1 MKKTMSLVCFTVCIL
16 FSFCKKEA
24 GNNNNNNNGGNNNGG
39 GNTDSTPVVT
49 PSDPALASSIGFF
62 MDPWQAKTFTAPSY
76 KDTTAPSSASIT
88 VNVDA
93 STIVTKISPY
103 FFGNNANSWMG
114 DFSDN
119 TLLQYITDLKPKVL
133 RFPGGSISDTYF
145 WNQPAGSKP
154 ADAPAT
160 LLNSDGTSTAT
171 NWWWSGM
178 NNGSWTCSVDKYYQM
193 LQQTG
198 NEGIITIN
206 YGYARYSTAT
216 DPVAAA
222 AHLAADW
229 VRYDKGRTKYWEIGN
244 ENHGTWEAGYR
255 IDPSQ
260 NKDGQPEII
269 TGTVYGAHFK
279 VFADSM
285 RQAASETGAK
295 IYIGALLLSQQP
307 QSWQTP
313 TEQNWNSS
321 VITTAGSSPD
331 YYITH
336 DYFTAYQTNAA
347 PSEILSSATTVPSVI
362 SNYLTQS
369 VQGAGASPKPFALT
383 EWNIFS
389 EGSQQMVSYV
399 AGMHAIL
406 AINELI
412 KNKFGFASRWDLANG
427 WDNGNDHGLFSQGG
441 EPNVPAWN
449 PRPAFYYEYFME
461 KMLGDRCINASVS
474 GAANINAYASTFSSG
489 EIGVTLVNQSTL
501 AQTVKLAYKNF
512 NAGQRAY
519 WYTLTGGS
527 DNGSFSRK
535 VYVNGDGTT
544 LPAGGPSDYA
554 TVKAYSAS
562 AANGVY
568 ITLPPMSVVFIA
580 VDKK

>member
-1 MKKTMSLVCFTVCIL
+1 MKKTVSLLCFIICIV
-16 FSFCKKEA
+16 FTFCKKDVD
-24 GNNNNNNNGGNNNGG
+24 NNNNGGGGNNGG
-39 GNTDSTPVVT
+39 GNTDSIPVVVT
-49 PSDPALASSIGFF
+49 PSDPVLANSIGFF
-62 MDPWQAKTFTAPSY
+62 MDQWQAKTFTAPSY
-76 KDTTAPSSASIT
+76 KDTAAPSSASIT

-93 STIVTKISPY
+93 STILTKISPY
-103 FFGNNANSWMG
+103 LFGNNANLWMN

-119 TLLQYITDLKPKVL
+119 TLLKYITDLKPKVI
-133 RFPGGSISDTYF
+133 RFPGGSISDVFF
-145 WNQPAGSKP
+145 WNQPDNTPP
-154 ADAPAT
+154 ADAPSIFVNA
-160 LLNSDGTSTAT
+160 DGTTSTAGYWYGK
-171 NWWWSGM
+171 NDA
-178 NNGSWTCSVDKYYQM
+178 SWTCSVDKYYQM

-206 YGYARYSTAT
+206 YGYARYSTAA

-244 ENHGTWEAGYR
+244 ENHGTWETGYR
-255 IDPSQ
+255 INLSQ

-269 TGTVYGAHFK
+269 TGTLYGTHFK

-295 IYIGALLLSQQP
+295 IYIGALLISQQP
-307 QSWQTP
+307 QSWQTT
-313 TEQNWNSS
+313 TEQNWNNG
-321 VITTAGSSPD
+321 VLTAAGDMPD

-336 DYFTAYQTNAA
+336 DYFTAYQTNAG
-347 PSEILSSATTVPSVI
+347 PSEILSSATSVPSVVF
-362 SNYLTQS
+362 NYLTQS
-369 VQGAGASPKPFALT
+369 VQNAGVPSKPFALT

-389 EGSQQMVSYV
+389 QGSQQMVSYV
-399 AGMHAIL
+399 AGMHAVL
-406 AINELI
+406 TMNELM

-427 WDNGNDHGLFSQGG
+427 WDNGNDQGMFSEGG
-441 EPNVPAWN
+441 EPNVPIWN
-449 PRPAFYYEYFME
+449 PRPAFYYYYFMQ

-474 GAANINAYASTFSSG
+474 GASNINAYASTFSSG
-489 EIGVTLVNQSTL
+489 EIGVTLVNQSTSS
-501 AQTVKLAYKNF
+501 QTIKLAYKNF
-512 NAGQRAY
+512 NAGKRYY

-554 TVKAYSAS
+554 TIKAYSAS
-562 AANGVY
+562 VTDGVY
-568 ITLPPMSVVFIA
+568 VTLPPMSVVFMA